1 MCFVGA
7 VVVVD
12 EEGGLYVAVFG
23 MVVDELQALV
33 ETHDHECRGHG
44 VGIPRG
50 GADHRDT
57 EQRVADGQAGG
68 GVDGVGVAD
77 AVLFVVFAVVAGGD
91 NGEVGELDDGFDGL
105 FAVFVFGG
113 ALYADGPLLVVGF
126 EAAGDY
132 FASDVDHVVVD
143 AAVVEHLGYEVDGIA
158 LCDGVEVEF
167 DEGVFVQNV
176 LCGAVEGGAVDG
188 VGVGTEEGEA
198 CVDLALGYG
207 FPFFEAEAVE
217 VDQRADATVEGAMGV
232 EVDLLRFVEDVIE

>member
-1 MCFVGA
+1 MPADYRDAEKAVG
-7 VVVVD
+7 
-12 EEGGLYVAVFG
+12 Y
-23 MVVDELQALV
+23 
-33 ETHDHECRGHG
+33 
-44 VGIPRG
+44 
-50 GADHRDT
+50 GA
-57 EQRVADGQAGG
+57 AGG
-68 GVDGVGVAD
+68 GVDGVGVAG
-77 AVLFVVFAVVAGGD
+77 AVFFVVFAVVAGGD

-126 EAAGDY
+126 ETAGDY

-143 AAVVEHLGYEVDGIA
+143 AAIVEHLGYEVDGIA

-217 VDQRADATVEGAMGV
+217 VDQRADAAVEGTMGV
-232 EVDLLRFVEDVIE
+232 EVDLLRFVEDVAEEGGDECVAVAVDAAYERAVDP